1 MMWDLVQ
8 NQLDK
13 QSMSVY
19 RLSKLTGIPNP
30 TIFSYK
36 NNGVEPTFSNM
47 VKIADALGVSLDEF
61 RSDKG
66 NGQCVVC
73 GAVVCDCAD
82 CSSDDEV
89 RWWLGIVTSS
99 ASDYFSVYCRTNAGR
114 MVKNED

>member
-1 MMWDLVQ
+1 MFIQKELLLLIAKITIPHYFVVKKRNDNYMLWELVQ
-8 NQLDK
+8 KQLDK

-66 NGQCVVC
+66 NG
-73 GAVVCDCAD
+73 
-82 CSSDDEV
+82 
-89 RWWLGIVTSS
+89 
-99 ASDYFSVYCRTNAGR
+99 
-114 MVKNED
+114 